1 MLDTLQ
7 FYLTYFWPNV
17 YTVELMNRRWEPQL
31 KDERGNKL
39 EDDADYLRRRREQLV
54 SDRKPLQVD
63 MILPAALV
71 RGSAIEVEPSVQQPY
86 WRQDVTKQLNHGDR
100 ESHANK
106 AELLE
111 QINFA
116 CDFTQPESTIKRR
129 ANGNRTFV
137 DSQHFDRLVFVRRR
151 RATPREAQRYW
162 RLNRPR
168 YRAVGLPVDAR
179 LWQIRQFMAQAK
191 GQTHPDWHG
200 FWRDLLPH
208 IRAHGRENLA
218 AWWAGKHSKSRQSN

>member
-1 MLDTLQ
+1 MLDNLS

-31 KDERGNKL
+31 KEENS
-39 EDDADYLRRRREQLV
+39 ADYLRRRREQLV
-54 SDRKPLQVD
+54 SDRKPLRVGI
-63 MILPAALV
+63 ILPAALV
-71 RGSAIEVEPSVQQPY
+71 RGAAVELTPSAQQPY
-86 WRQDVTKQLNHGDR
+86 WREDATKQLGFGQR
-100 ESHANK
+100 ESHASK
-106 AELLE
+106 TELLE

-116 CDFTQPESTIKRR
+116 LDFSQPDSTVKRS

-137 DSQHFDRLVFVRRR
+137 DAQQFDRLVFIKQR

-168 YRAVGLPVDAR
+168 YQAVGLPVDAR
-179 LWQIRQFMAQAK
+179 LWQIRQFMAQTK

-208 IRAHGRENLA
+208 IRAHGRENLT
-218 AWWAGKHSKSRQSN
+218 AWWADRRKKAHTAD